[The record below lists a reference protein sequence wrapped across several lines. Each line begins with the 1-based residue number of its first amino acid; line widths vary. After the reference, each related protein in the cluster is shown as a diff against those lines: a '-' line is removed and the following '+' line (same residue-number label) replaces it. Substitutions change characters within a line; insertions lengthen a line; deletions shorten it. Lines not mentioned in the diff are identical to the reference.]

1 MSSPSATTMS
11 SLLRR
16 TWSIPL
22 LTCMAAGAAAPAWA
36 QVAEGNLNEN
46 LWLQLGAF
54 RPKIDSTFQA
64 SSPSGAIGTS
74 ISGEDDLG
82 LEDNSTIGSLLLG
95 ARLGDRWRLEF
106 EYFKLDRRTENS
118 VSRTI
123 DFGNVSYPVSASLAS
138 EFESTVYRL
147 SAGYSVFRTPN
158 AEFGAVVGL
167 HYTEFGVTLE
177 GAGTI
182 GGVGSASAREE
193 RREDL
198 LLPTVGLYHTWA
210 FAPKWILGSRVDVF
224 SLNRNDRKG
233 TLVNAQANLMY
244 RFTPNVALGVGY
256 RLNDYRIRADE
267 PDWQGELR
275 YKFRGPQVLLN
286 VGF

>member
-1 MSSPSATTMS
+1 MSSHFAPPVSCAKKRAW
-11 SLLRR
+11 SL
-16 TWSIPL
+16 PL
-22 LTCMAAGAAAPAWA
+22 LACLAVGASSPVWA
-36 QVAEGNLNEN
+36 QVGQGNLDEN

-64 SSPSGAIGTS
+64 SSPGGAIGTS
-74 ISGEDDLG
+74 ISGENDLG
-82 LEDNSTIGSLLLG
+82 LEDNSTIGSVLLG
-95 ARLGDRWRLEF
+95 ARLGDRWRMEF
-106 EYFKLDRRTENS
+106 EYFKLDRRTERS
-118 VSRTI
+118 TSRVI

-138 EFESTVYRL
+138 EFESAVYRL
-147 SAGYSVFRTPN
+147 SAGYSFFRTPN
-158 AEFGAVVGL
+158 AEFGAVAGL
-167 HYTEFGVTLE
+167 HYTEFGVALE

-182 GGVGSASAREE
+182 GGVGSAAAREE
-193 RREDL
+193 RRENL

-224 SLNRNDRKG
+224 SLNRNERKG

-256 RLNDYRIRADE
+256 RLNDYRIRANE